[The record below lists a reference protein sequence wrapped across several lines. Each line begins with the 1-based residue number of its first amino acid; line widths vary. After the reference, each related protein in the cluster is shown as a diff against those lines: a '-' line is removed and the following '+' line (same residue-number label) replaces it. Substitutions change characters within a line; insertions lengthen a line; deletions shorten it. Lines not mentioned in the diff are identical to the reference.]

1 MDVTTG
7 NGTETGYFRQAIG
20 SASVGLGLQSSEVLR
35 LPNNYSATAVSFAG
49 SLPDLVCLSHLR
61 WDAVYQRPQHLMSR
75 CAFERRVYFVE
86 EPVFSDSIPR
96 LEISRRNGGVL
107 VVVPHLPLG
116 LSDSEAAVLE
126 QSLLLD
132 ELFLE
137 YAITDYI
144 LWYYT
149 PMAIAF
155 TWHLEPLTIVYD
167 CLDELSASK
176 DAPQNINQRE
186 AELLMSADLVFTEG
200 YSLYEAKRRLHPN
213 VHPFPNSLDSAAW
226 DSTWARMM
234 ELINL
239 TVKKHYPD
247 LFVTQPV
254 SVSLAG
260 NSVLPGSD

>member
-1 MDVTTG
+1 MNVTTG
-7 NGTETGYFRQAIG
+7 NGTETGYFRPAIG
-20 SASVGLGLQSSEVLR
+20 AASGGLSLQPAEALR
-35 LPNNYSATAVSFAG
+35 LPNNYSETSVSFADC
-49 SLPDLVCLSHLR
+49 LPDLVCLSHLR
-61 WDAVYQRPQHLMSR
+61 WDTVYQRPQHLMSR
-75 CAFERRVYFVE
+75 CASERRVYFVE

-96 LEISRRNGGVL
+96 LEISRRNGGMF

-149 PMAIAF
+149 PTAIAF

-167 CLDELSASK
+167 CLNDSAASNG
-176 DAPQNINQRE
+176 APQNTRQRE
-186 AELLMSADLVFTEG
+186 AELLMSADLVFTESH
-200 YSLYEAKRRLHPN
+200 SLYEAKRRLHPN
-213 VHPFPNSLDSAAW
+213 VHPFPGSKDPAAW

-254 SVSLAG
+254 SISLAG
-260 NSVLPGSD
+260 NSVLIDK

>member
-1 MDVTTG
+1 MNTATSKRA
-7 NGTETGYFRQAIG
+7 ETGYFQPAIG
-20 SASVGLGLQSSEVLR
+20 AASVGLSLQPSEALW
-35 LPNNYSATAVSFAG
+35 LPNNYSETAVSFAG

-75 CAFERRVYFVE
+75 CAFERRAYFVE

-96 LEISRRNGGVL
+96 LDISRRNGGVL

-126 QSLLLD
+126 QSLLID

-149 PMAIAF
+149 PAAIAF

-167 CLDELSASK
+167 CLNEPAASGG
-176 DAPQNINQRE
+176 APQHARQRE
-186 AELLMSADLVFTEG
+186 AELLMSADLVFTES

-213 VHPFPNSLDSAAW
+213 VHPFPSSIDSVAW
-226 DSTWARMM
+226 DSTWAQMM

-254 SVSLAG
+254 SASLAG
-260 NSVLPGSD
+260 SSVLIDK

>member
-1 MDVTTG
+1 MNVVTG
-7 NGTETGYFRQAIG
+7 NGAE
-20 SASVGLGLQSSEVLR
+20 
-35 LPNNYSATAVSFAG
+35 TAVSFAG
-49 SLPDLVCLSHLR
+49 SLPDLICLSHLR

-96 LEISRRNGGVL
+96 LEISRRKGGVF
-107 VVVPHLPLG
+107 VVVPHLPPG
-116 LSDSEAAVLE
+116 LSESEVAVLE
-126 QSLLLD
+126 QALLLD

-155 TWHLEPLTIVYD
+155 TWRLEPLTIVYD
-167 CLDELSASK
+167 CLNEPPALK
-176 DAPQNINQRE
+176 DAPQNIRQRE

-213 VHPFPNSLDSAAW
+213 VHNFPSSLDPTVW
-226 DSTWARMM
+226 DRTWARMM

-247 LFVTQPV
+247 LFATGPV
-254 SVSLAG
+254 AKSLAHKAC
-260 NSVLPGSD
+260 SATKPVLIDK

>member
-1 MDVTTG
+1 MNMNVATG
-7 NGTETGYFRQAIG
+7 NGTETGYFQPAIG
-20 SASVGLGLQSSEVLR
+20 AASVGLGLQPAEALR
-35 LPNNYSATAVSFAG
+35 LLNNYSETAVSFAG
-49 SLPDLVCLSHLR
+49 CLPDLVCLSHLR
-61 WDAVYQRPQHLMSR
+61 WDAVHQRPQHLMSR

-107 VVVPHLPLG
+107 VVVPYLPLG

-126 QSLLLD
+126 QSLLID

-149 PMAIAF
+149 PLAIAF

-167 CLDELSASK
+167 CLSELPAFEDAS
-176 DAPQNINQRE
+176 QNIKQRE
-186 AELLMSADLVFTEG
+186 AELLMSADLVFTED

-213 VHPFPNSLDSAAW
+213 VHPFPSSADSTAW

-247 LFVTQPV
+247 LFVAQPV
-254 SVSLAG
+254 CG
-260 NSVLPGSD
+260 IPGRKPGSD

>member
-1 MDVTTG
+1 MNVATG
-7 NGTETGYFRQAIG
+7 RGAETGYIQPAIG
-20 SASVGLGLQSSEVLR
+20 AASIGLSLQLSEVLR
-35 LPNNYSATAVSFAG
+35 LPNNYSETAVSFAG
-49 SLPDLVCLSHLR
+49 CLPDLVCLSHLR
-61 WDAVYQRPQHLMSR
+61 WDAVFQRPQHLMSR

-96 LEISRRNGGVL
+96 LEISRRNGGVF
-107 VVVPHLPLG
+107 VVVPHLLLG

-167 CLDELSASK
+167 CLNEPPAFNG
-176 DAPQNINQRE
+176 APQNTRQRE
-186 AELLMSADLVFTEG
+186 AELLMSADLVFTED

-213 VHPFPNSLDSAAW
+213 VHPFPSGIDPAVW

-234 ELINL
+234 ELVNL

-247 LFVTQPV
+247 LFVTGPV
-254 SVSLAG
+254 AKSLAHKTC
-260 NSVLPGSD
+260 SD